1 MTQEQF
7 VENLS
12 PEPRMDSRATGSSDL
27 MTAAV
32 VGTLVLMSTL
42 LFGSWWLKMQPP
54 PTAANAQQAFVTTP
68 ALNYIEWNYW
78 YEDALQR
85 ARTQK
90 KPVMIEFYTDWC
102 GVCRNMD
109 VGTFRDPKVI
119 AEAQNFISLKIN
131 AEHQRELANK
141 YGVSRYPTFVYTDG
155 NGTVLTQEVGGPES
169 DGLVSQMQT
178 ARSFFSPV

>member
-7 VENLS
+7 IEDLS
-12 PEPRMDSRATGSSDL
+12 SKTVMESRPTGSSDML
-27 MTAAV
+27 TAAI
-32 VGTLVLMSTL
+32 VGTIVLMSTL
-42 LFGSWWLKMQPP
+42 LFGSWWLKMQSPA
-54 PTAANAQQAFVTTP
+54 TATNAQQAVVTTP

-109 VGTFRDPKVI
+109 VGTLRDPKVI
-119 AEAQNFISLKIN
+119 AEAQNFINLKIN

-141 YGVSRYPTFVYTDG
+141 YGVSKYPTFVYTDG
-155 NGTVLTQEVGGPES
+155 NGTVLTQEIGGPQP

-178 ARSFFSPV
+178 ARSLFSPV